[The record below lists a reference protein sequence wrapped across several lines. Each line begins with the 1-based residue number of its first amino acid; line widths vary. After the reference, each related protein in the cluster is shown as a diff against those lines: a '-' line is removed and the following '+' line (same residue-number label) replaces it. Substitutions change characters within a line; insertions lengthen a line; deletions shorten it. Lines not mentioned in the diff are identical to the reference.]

1 MEMLLNEKL
10 GSLRINKKGKKALEF
25 YRAFIN
31 PICYNI
37 TEIFI
42 DVVIDVEIMFWVS
55 NYIRKF
61 TIVEIMRS
69 IN

>member
-10 GSLRINKKGKKALEF
+10 GSLRINKKGKKALQF
-25 YRAFIN
+25 YTAFVS
-31 PICYNI
+31 PICYN
-37 TEIFI
+37 IFI

-61 TIVEIMRS
+61 TIVESMRS

>member
-10 GSLRINKKGKKALEF
+10 GSLRINKKGKKALQF
-25 YRAFIN
+25 YRAFVS

-37 TEIFI
+37 FT

-61 TIVEIMRS
+61 TIVEGLRS

>member
-10 GSLRINKKGKKALEF
+10 GSLQINKKGKKALQF
-25 YRAFIN
+25 YRAFLS
-31 PICYNI
+31 PICYN
-37 TEIFI
+37 IFI

-55 NYIRKF
+55 KYIRKF
-61 TIVEIMRS
+61 TIIEKMRS

>member
-10 GSLRINKKGKKALEF
+10 GSLRINKKGKKALQF
-25 YRAFIN
+25 YRAFLS
-31 PICYNI
+31 PICYN
-37 TEIFI
+37 IFI

-55 NYIRKF
+55 KYIRKF
-61 TIVEIMRS
+61 TIVESMRS

>member
-10 GSLRINKKGKKALEF
+10 GSLRINKKGKKALQF
-25 YRAFIN
+25 YGAFVS

-37 TEIFI
+37 FT

-61 TIVEIMRS
+61 TIIENMRS

>member
-10 GSLRINKKGKKALEF
+10 GSLQINKKGKKALQF
-25 YRAFIN
+25 YRAFLS
-31 PICYNI
+31 PICYN
-37 TEIFI
+37 IFI

-55 NYIRKF
+55 KYIRKF
-61 TIVEIMRS
+61 TIVESMRS

>member
-10 GSLRINKKGKKALEF
+10 GSLQINKKGKKALQF
-25 YRAFIN
+25 YRAFLS
-31 PICYNI
+31 PICYN
-37 TEIFI
+37 IFI

-61 TIVEIMRS
+61 TIVESMRS